1 MKKNNIYKAIMLVIL
16 TATITFIVT
25 SIVMYNTTESTKIKY
40 VSTDEVGATFKMFRN
55 FIEKNYLGTMD
66 EDAMLESAIKGYVAG
81 LDDDYSEYITKE
93 EMEEYMQ
100 DARGNY
106 VGVGIYITKNTKTN
120 QIVVLM
126 PIKGSPAEAAGI
138 KSGDVITKVDG
149 TEYNG
154 EQLSEASKAL
164 KSEAGTIAKIEVL
177 RNDTEKLE
185 FEVERKSIKVSHI
198 EAKVLEND
206 IGYMK
211 VSTFD
216 EGCYEEFKQNWEKLS
231 SQNIKSLII
240 DLRNN
245 GGGLVDQALK
255 IADYITEK
263 DSVLLYEVDKN
274 GKELGYVFSVTNP
287 EGYGG
292 DVSLSVGVRDDG
304 TVNGYETLS
313 ISETAGLGMKAK
325 EPEFKSNF
333 KNKKADKFEVV
344 KDGSGK
350 NDDSKVD
357 AISGATITSRAVTS
371 AVNSCV
377 AYSKSLK
384 GGN

>member
-1 MKKNNIYKAIMLVIL
+1 MNKNLVMDCIKLCVITLIAGLLLGIVYNVTKAPIAAQEEKTKQEAYKAVFKDAAKFDTVKLDQKDVAAVLKKNDLGQNTISEVVKAV
-16 TATITFIVT
+16 
-25 SIVMYNTTESTKIKY
+25 
-40 VSTDEVGATFKMFRN
+40 
-55 FIEKNYLGTMD
+55 
-66 EDAMLESAIKGYVAG
+66 
-81 LDDDYSEYITKE
+81 
-93 EMEEYMQ
+93 
-100 DARGNY
+100 
-106 VGVGIYITKNTKTN
+106 
-120 QIVVLM
+120 
-126 PIKGSPAEAAGI
+126 
-138 KSGDVITKVDG
+138 
-149 TEYNG
+149 
-154 EQLSEASKAL
+154 
-164 KSEAGTIAKIEVL
+164 
-177 RNDTEKLE
+177 
-185 FEVERKSIKVSHI
+185 
-198 EAKVLEND
+198 
-206 IGYMK
+206 
-211 VSTFD
+211 
-216 EGCYEEFKQNWEKLS
+216 
-231 SQNIKSLII
+231 
-240 DLRNN
+240 
-245 GGGLVDQALK
+245 
-255 IADYITEK
+255 
-263 DSVLLYEVDKN
+263 
-274 GKELGYVFSVTNP
+274 GYVFSVTNP

>member
-1 MKKNNIYKAIMLVIL
+1 MNKNLVMDCIKLCVITLIAGLLLGIVYNVTKAPIAAQEEKTKQEAYKAV
-16 TATITFIVT
+16 
-25 SIVMYNTTESTKIKY
+25 
-40 VSTDEVGATFKMFRN
+40 FK
-55 FIEKNYLGTMD
+55 
-66 EDAMLESAIKGYVAG
+66 DAAKFDTVK
-81 LDDDYSEYITKE
+81 LD
-93 EMEEYMQ
+93 
-100 DARGNY
+100 
-106 VGVGIYITKNTKTN
+106 
-120 QIVVLM
+120 
-126 PIKGSPAEAAGI
+126 
-138 KSGDVITKVDG
+138 
-149 TEYNG
+149 
-154 EQLSEASKAL
+154 
-164 KSEAGTIAKIEVL
+164 
-177 RNDTEKLE
+177 
-185 FEVERKSIKVSHI
+185 H
-198 EAKVLEND
+198 
-206 IGYMK
+206 
-211 VSTFD
+211 
-216 EGCYEEFKQNWEKLS
+216 
-231 SQNIKSLII
+231 
-240 DLRNN
+240 
-245 GGGLVDQALK
+245 
-255 IADYITEK
+255 
-263 DSVLLYEVDKN
+263 KN

-357 AISGATITSRAVTS
+357 AISGATNTSRAVTS

>member
-1 MKKNNIYKAIMLVIL
+1 MNKNLVTDCIKLCVITLIAGLLLGIVYNVTKAPIAAQEEKTKQEAYKAVFKDAAKLDET
-16 TATITFIVT
+16 TA
-25 SIVMYNTTESTKIKY
+25 
-40 VSTDEVGATFKMFRN
+40 DDFKN
-55 FIEKNYLGTMD
+55 K
-66 EDAMLESAIKGYVAG
+66 
-81 LDDDYSEYITKE
+81 
-93 EMEEYMQ
+93 
-100 DARGNY
+100 
-106 VGVGIYITKNTKTN
+106 
-120 QIVVLM
+120 
-126 PIKGSPAEAAGI
+126 
-138 KSGDVITKVDG
+138 
-149 TEYNG
+149 
-154 EQLSEASKAL
+154 
-164 KSEAGTIAKIEVL
+164 
-177 RNDTEKLE
+177 
-185 FEVERKSIKVSHI
+185 
-198 EAKVLEND
+198 
-206 IGYMK
+206 
-211 VSTFD
+211 
-216 EGCYEEFKQNWEKLS
+216 YEELKKS
-231 SQNIKSLII
+231 NIKSLII

>member
-1 MKKNNIYKAIMLVIL
+1 MNKNLVMDCIKLCVITLIAGLLLGIVYNVTKAPIAAQEEKTKQEAYKAVFKDAAKFDTVKLDQKDVAAVLKKNDLGQNTISEVVKA
-16 TATITFIVT
+16 
-25 SIVMYNTTESTKIKY
+25 
-40 VSTDEVGATFKMFRN
+40 
-55 FIEKNYLGTMD
+55 
-66 EDAMLESAIKGYVAG
+66 
-81 LDDDYSEYITKE
+81 
-93 EMEEYMQ
+93 
-100 DARGNY
+100 
-106 VGVGIYITKNTKTN
+106 
-120 QIVVLM
+120 
-126 PIKGSPAEAAGI
+126 
-138 KSGDVITKVDG
+138 
-149 TEYNG
+149 
-154 EQLSEASKAL
+154 
-164 KSEAGTIAKIEVL
+164 
-177 RNDTEKLE
+177 
-185 FEVERKSIKVSHI
+185 
-198 EAKVLEND
+198 
-206 IGYMK
+206 
-211 VSTFD
+211 
-216 EGCYEEFKQNWEKLS
+216 
-231 SQNIKSLII
+231 
-240 DLRNN
+240 
-245 GGGLVDQALK
+245 
-255 IADYITEK
+255 
-263 DSVLLYEVDKN
+263 VDKN

-357 AISGATITSRAVTS
+357 AISGATITS

>member
-1 MKKNNIYKAIMLVIL
+1 MYCHSPPFPNHLNNTPTVLYIIWHKK
-16 TATITFIVT
+16 
-25 SIVMYNTTESTKIKY
+25 S
-40 VSTDEVGATFKMFRN
+40 
-55 FIEKNYLGTMD
+55 
-66 EDAMLESAIKGYVAG
+66 
-81 LDDDYSEYITKE
+81 
-93 EMEEYMQ
+93 
-100 DARGNY
+100 
-106 VGVGIYITKNTKTN
+106 
-120 QIVVLM
+120 
-126 PIKGSPAEAAGI
+126 
-138 KSGDVITKVDG
+138 
-149 TEYNG
+149 
-154 EQLSEASKAL
+154 
-164 KSEAGTIAKIEVL
+164 
-177 RNDTEKLE
+177 
-185 FEVERKSIKVSHI
+185 
-198 EAKVLEND
+198 
-206 IGYMK
+206 
-211 VSTFD
+211 
-216 EGCYEEFKQNWEKLS
+216 
-231 SQNIKSLII
+231 NIKSLII